1 MTFTSTYITKL
12 AGAFFARSKVLLAIA
27 GILLLSLLI
36 ACAPEDED
44 GGGGGADT
52 YTIGGTVAGH
62 TGKVSLTLTYGE
74 KSETLEVEAGT
85 DKFTFVAKLED
96 SQSFTIGVTAPDGQT
111 CSSSITE
118 GTIVDANVTN
128 VEVTCKKTITY
139 SISGEIAEA
148 DFKSQVYIILTV
160 YDDSTGTGGT
170 KQTIRGSDEMFTF
183 TGIPG
188 NKFYTLEASS
198 STIGETCSGPTTTP
212 VLVTADVTGAKI
224 TCSKSSGLSFKIA
237 VISYSYKAS
246 DITVNVFIGDGT
258 IPDTS
263 SATPTHVI
271 RGSDANILVFP
282 SIYNFDADGF
292 FHNVAIER
300 GKYYT
305 MTVSTDFDE
314 TCTLNSDAS
323 GGPVDGN
330 ISSTINCR

>member
-1 MTFTSTYITKL
+1 MTFTNTYIIKL
-12 AGAFFARSKVLLAIA
+12 TGAFFARIKVLLAIA

-36 ACAPEDED
+36 ACSSEDED
-44 GGGGGADT
+44 GGGGSSDT
-52 YTIGGTVAGH
+52 YTVGGTVAGH
-62 TGKVSLTLTYGE
+62 TGDVSLALTYGE
-74 KSETLEVEAGT
+74 ETETLKIETDT

-96 SQSFTIGVTAPDGQT
+96 KQSFTIGVTAPDGQT

-148 DFKSQVYIILTV
+148 DFKSQVYIVLTV

-198 STIGETCSGPTTTP
+198 STIGETCSGTTTTP
-212 VLVTADVTGAKI
+212 VLVTTDVTGAQI

-246 DITVNVFIGDGT
+246 DVTVNVFIGDGA

-263 SATPTHVI
+263 SATPVKVVK
-271 RGSDANILVFP
+271 GSDADVLVFP
-282 SIYNFDADGF
+282 NIYGFGADGF
-292 FHNVAIER
+292 FYNIPIEN
-300 GKYYT
+300 GKYYA

-323 GGPVDGN
+323 GGPVAGN

>member
-1 MTFTSTYITKL
+1 MTFTNTYTTKF
-12 AGAFFARSKVLLAIA
+12 ASVFYARSKVLLAIA
-27 GILLLSLLI
+27 GILLLSALI
-36 ACAPEDED
+36 ACAPED
-44 GGGGGADT
+44 GGGGSADT
-52 YTIGGTVAGH
+52 YTVGGTVVGH

-128 VEVTCKKTITY
+128 VEVSCKKTITY

-148 DFKSQVYIILTV
+148 AFKSQVYIVLTV

-170 KQTIRGSDEMFTF
+170 KQTIKGSDEMFTF
-183 TGIPG
+183 TGIPE

-212 VLVTADVTGAKI
+212 VLVTTEVTGAQI
-224 TCSKSSGLSFKIA
+224 TCSRSSGFSFKIA

-246 DITVNVFIGDGT
+246 DVTVNVFIGDGA

-263 SATPTHVI
+263 SATPAKVVK
-271 RGSDANILVFP
+271 GSNADVLVFP
-282 SIYNFDADGF
+282 NIYGFGADGF
-292 FHNVAIER
+292 FYNIPIEN
-300 GKYYT
+300 GKYYA
-305 MTVSTDFDE
+305 MTVSTDSDE
-314 TCTLNSDAS
+314 TCILNPDAS
-323 GGPVDGN
+323 GGPFDGN
-330 ISSTINCR
+330 KSSTINCR